1 MIVFVNISIDF
12 IIYSSNNFRS
22 VSIVHNL
29 DLFSK
34 TI

>member
-1 MIVFVNISIDF
+1 MMVFVNISIDF
-12 IIYSSNNFRS
+12 IIYSSNNFHS

-29 DLFSK
+29 DPFSK